1 MNRKTTTL
9 ESYKHLFGLIVVY
22 WKWFLLAGVLMVFN
36 AVFDGAS
43 LSMIVPIADRVLSGK
58 PIAFPYKLPSLMQGL
73 IDRLNQIDRETMLL
87 YTGIFIVVVFL
98 LKAVTEFLYKYIMT
112 DIGQRIIRDLRQRIY
127 EKLQGLSMDFFS
139 RYRSGELISKVM
151 NDVAIIENSVAYGV
165 TELIY
170 QGAQVLVFAGIIFFI
185 NYKLALWLFVIFPL
199 VLFPILRIG
208 RLLKKITH
216 KTQERIADI
225 NSLLFE
231 TISGIKIIKAF
242 ATEDYELRRFSK
254 NNDDYYRLTMKAAGK
269 RLIVSPMLE
278 LIGAIA
284 AVAILWWG
292 GRLVLEGRFSFG
304 VFGLFLA
311 ALLSM
316 LRPLKRLSN
325 VHLFYQ
331 RALAAIDRI
340 YEILNQRPSIVDK
353 DYVRPFSFENE
364 IRFNGVWFSY
374 NGCDWVLKDINMAVK
389 KGAVVAIVGPSGSG
403 KSTIANLLLRLYDP
417 QRGAVKIDGIDIKD
431 FAVRELRRHIGI
443 VTQDTVLFNASI
455 EENIRYGSWDVSQE
469 DIVRAAKLAN
479 AHDFIVSFPEG
490 YRTNIGDLGSR
501 LSGGQRQRLAI
512 ARAIVKDPEIL
523 ILDEATSHLDLQ
535 AEKEVQIALQN
546 VVKNRTVI
554 VIAHRLSTVKD
565 ADTIFVLHH
574 GRLVEEGRHTEL
586 MEKNSLYASLYKL
599 Q

>member
-1 MNRKTTTL
+1 MSRKSTTL
-9 ESYKHLFGLIVVY
+9 ESYKHLFALIIVY

-43 LSMIVPIADRVLSGK
+43 LSMIVPIADRVLSGR
-58 PIAFPYKLPSLMQGL
+58 PIAFPYKLPPLLQGL

-98 LKAVTEFLYKYIMT
+98 LKAITEFLYKYIMT

-127 EKLQGLSMDFFS
+127 EKLQSLSMDFFS

-151 NDVAIIENSVAYGV
+151 NDVTIIENSVAYGV

-185 NYKLALWLFVIFPL
+185 NYKLAVWLFVILPL

-242 ATEDYELRRFSK
+242 ATEDYEIRRFSK

-340 YEILNQRPSIVDK
+340 YEILNQRPSIVDN
-353 DYVRPFSFENE
+353 DYVHPFSFKKE
-364 IRFNGVWFSY
+364 IRLEGVWFSY
-374 NGCDWVLKDINMAVK
+374 NGRDWVLQDINMAVR
-389 KGAVVAIVGPSGSG
+389 KGSVVAIVGPSGSG

-417 QRGAVKIDGIDIKD
+417 QKGAVKIDGVDIRD
-431 FAVRELRRHIGI
+431 FAVRDLRRHIGI

-479 AHDFIVSFPEG
+479 AHNFITSFPEG
-490 YRTNIGDLGSR
+490 YQTNIGDLGSR

-512 ARAIVKDPEIL
+512 ARAIVRDPEIL

-535 AEKEVQIALQN
+535 AEREVQIALQN
-546 VVKNRTVI
+546 VIKNRTVI

-565 ADTIFVLHH
+565 AETIFVLHH
-574 GRLVEEGRHTEL
+574 GRLVEQGRHREL
-586 MEKNSLYASLYKL
+586 MEKNGLYASLYKL